1 MNSLNLV
8 YVSLVLG
15 LLLSLMMDEVFGI
28 VPGGMIVPG
37 YLALIFDQWPRLIVI
52 YVISLLTFLLVNY
65 VLPRFFI
72 LYGRRKFVACILVG
86 LVLKLLLQFLVPVAF
101 PEANLFLQGGTV
113 IIPGLL
119 ASSYARQGIRF
130 TLPASLLASGL
141 IFLLNQVVFLLY

>member
-1 MNSLNLV
+1 MTSLNLV

-15 LLLSLMMDEVFGI
+15 LLLSLMMDEFFGV
-28 VPGGMIVPG
+28 VPGGMVVPG
-37 YLALIFDQWPRLIVI
+37 YLALIFDQWHRLIVI
-52 YVISLLTFLLVNY
+52 YVISLLTYLLVTH

-86 LVLKLLLQFLVPVAF
+86 LVLKLLIQFIVPAAF

-119 ASSYARQGIRF
+119 ASSYASQGIRF

-141 IFLLNQVVFLLY
+141 VFLLNQVVFLLY